1 MERSANGFPLRQNTD
16 GTYDSIC
23 PQCFLTVATRKT
35 RGEVVELETL
45 HRCGEAALAEI
56 RTAKREIQQD
66 L

>member
-1 MERSANGFPLRQNTD
+1 MERSANGFPLRPNTD

-35 RGEVVELETL
+35 RGEVVRLEKL
-45 HRCGEAALAEI
+45 HHCGEAELAEV
-56 RTAKREIQQD
+56 RMAKEQIQQD